1 MGFVD
6 YNDVADDNVLSV
18 GTETATEGTE
28 TGDKSSVAV
37 GINVGFTEEDGSR
50 SFVGVNLGPDS
61 VAALIAQLQSWQR
74 RDVFCNE

>member
-18 GTETATEGTE
+18 GTEVADDATETW
-28 TGDKSSVAV
+28 DKSSVAV
-37 GINVGFTEEDGSR
+37 GINVGFPEEDGSL

-74 RDVFCNE
+74 REVFGT